1 MSNATQVYVNK
12 EVVRKTC
19 NKIIDHVVSTRKKL
33 KERLI
38 KELMEPYRY
47 LIVFTKQR
55 TRKQA
60 EDELRIRA
68 LDYPYYSYWQLP
80 LYTEESL
87 LNLAQNLLKAS
98 IINEGDIM
106 LLSLSCAVLIE
117 NWRDSDVVYNLI
129 QKDGN
134 PVVEDGNY

>member
-68 LDYPYYSYWQLP
+68 HIILIGNC
-80 LYTEESL
+80 LYTLRSH
-87 LNLAQNLLKAS
+87 
-98 IINEGDIM
+98 
-106 LLSLSCAVLIE
+106 
-117 NWRDSDVVYNLI
+117 Y
-129 QKDGN
+129 
-134 PVVEDGNY
+134 